1 MAKISTKNI
10 ALAIHESTKG
20 KTDGAL
26 NQATADVVEYLAKK
40 RLMSKAPDILR
51 QLEQIIDK
59 EEGIVQSKITY
70 KKTPPKRITDEIEE
84 HLKKRYKAK
93 KMMTTIEEDP
103 NVLGGVKIEV
113 GDEIIDL
120 TLRNKIGQLE
130 NYLITH

>member
-1 MAKISTKNI
+1 MSKISTKNI

-20 KTDGAL
+20 KADGAL
-26 NQATADVVEYLAKK
+26 HKSVADVVEYLAKK
-40 RLMSKAPDILR
+40 RLLSKAPDILK

-59 EEGIVQSKITY
+59 EEGIVQTKITY
-70 KKTPPKRITDEIEE
+70 KKTPPKRITEEIEE
-84 HLKKRYKAK
+84 KLKKRYKAK
-93 KMMTTIEEDP
+93 EIVTTIEEDT